1 MRFLLSALGVLAA
14 LVLLVVSGS
23 MNFLFMKSLGK
34 NEVEGLVLG
43 GASAAADVLKAL
55 LPFWI
60 AWAWQ
65 ARRML
70 FVAIGSV
77 VFLFFTAFSLLSA
90 LGFAADNRG
99 HVAGTREGLNATYET
114 VLRDLE
120 SAEAKRVALPKHRPA
135 PVIEEALNAIKQD
148 KRWSSSKNCEDA
160 TAQASRAFCEG
171 YFSTRAELAASIEDQ
186 RLEQQITALKA
197 EGEKLKGQG
206 AGQDRDPQ
214 VSIVSR
220 LFKLDENFVRNALVI
235 FAALLVEVGS
245 GLGLFLAT
253 GHSEVFRSRR
263 APASPAPA
271 TEPTV
276 PANVSPAREPR
287 AKKSRL
293 GAGITPAIDGGR
305 GVAALTDQRPVEAR
319 PVGDVEDYCL
329 ERLQPASSS
338 VLTLPDLFS
347 DYESWCDARGYA
359 IARQGEFAS
368 DFERIAEAVGIRK
381 EGARYVGVKLGA
393 LHLAAAG

>member
-99 HVAGTREGLNATYET
+99 HVAGTREGVNATYET

-120 SAEAKRVALPKHRPA
+120 AAEGKRGALPKHRPA

-186 RLEQQITALKA
+186 RLEQQIAALKA
-197 EGEKLKGQG
+197 ESDKLKAQG

-220 LFKLDENFVRNALVI
+220 LFKLDENFVRNGLVI

-253 GHSEVFRSRR
+253 GHSEIFRSRR
-263 APASPAPA
+263 VPASPAP
-271 TEPTV
+271 V
-276 PANVSPAREPR
+276 PEANVSPAREPR
-287 AKKSRL
+287 TKKARL
-293 GAGITPAIDGGR
+293 GAGISPAVESGR
-305 GVAALTDQRPVEAR
+305 GVAALTDARPMEAR

-338 VLTLPDLFS
+338 VLTLPDLFG
-347 DYESWCDARGYA
+347 DYERWCDARGFA

-381 EGARYVGVKLGA
+381 EGARYIGVKLGA